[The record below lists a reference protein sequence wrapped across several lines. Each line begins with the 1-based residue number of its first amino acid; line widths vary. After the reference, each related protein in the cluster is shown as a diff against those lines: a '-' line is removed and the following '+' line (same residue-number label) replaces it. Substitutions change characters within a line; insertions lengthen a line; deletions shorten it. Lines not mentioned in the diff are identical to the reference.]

1 MNKDGQKMHKY
12 NASAVI
18 LAGGKGSRMGGA
30 DKGMLD
36 RKGEPIIAYIRR
48 QLEDDFEEIIV
59 GANDNEKYRFLN
71 CRVVPDLE
79 AGKGPLMGIYSC
91 LLASQNEVNF
101 VTACD
106 IPEMN
111 PGLIRE
117 MISLSISTSA
127 DIVMPVSKGDKYE
140 PLYAVYRRSVT
151 GAIKKLLGNDQR
163 RIIDLF
169 AHTRVKL
176 VDFDHGQWYHNLNRH
191 SAYLDYLK
199 KVGG

>member
-1 MNKDGQKMHKY
+1 MNTDGQKMHKC

-18 LAGGKGSRMGGA
+18 LAGGKGSRMGGV

-36 RKGEPIIAYIRR
+36 RKGEPIIAHIKR
-48 QLEDDFEEIIV
+48 QLTALFDEIIV
-59 GANDNEKYRFLN
+59 GASDRDKYAFLE

-79 AGKGPLMGIYSC
+79 AGRGPLMGIYSC
-91 LLASQNEVNF
+91 LLASGNDVNF

-111 PGLIRE
+111 PELIRE
-117 MISLSISTSA
+117 MISLSSEA
-127 DIVMPVSKGDKYE
+127 DIVMPVSCGNKYE

-151 GAIKKLLGNDQR
+151 DHIATLLKQDRR

-169 AHTRVKL
+169 SLSRVKF
-176 VDFDHGQWYHNLNRH
+176 VDFDHGKWYHNLNRR

-199 KVGG
+199 RVQK

>member
-1 MNKDGQKMHKY
+1 MNTDGQKKHTY

-36 RKGEPIIAYIRR
+36 RKGEPLIAHIKR
-48 QLEDDFEEIIV
+48 QLESDFDEIII
-59 GANDNEKYRFLN
+59 GAGSSEKYEFLN
-71 CRVVPDLE
+71 CRVVPDLD

-91 LLASQNEVNF
+91 LLASHSDVNF

-111 PGLIRE
+111 PGLIHE
-117 MISLSISTSA
+117 MISLSDEA

-140 PLYAVYRRSVT
+140 PLYAVYRKSVT
-151 GAIKKLLGNDQR
+151 AAIKTLLDNDRR

-169 AHTRVKL
+169 AHARVKL
-176 VDFDHGQWYHNLNRH
+176 VDFDHGQWYHNLNRR
-191 SAYLDYLK
+191 SAYLDYIK
-199 KVGG
+199 GIRE